1 MSAYSSD
8 DVRDH
13 VRRRQD
19 DRIGGVATALVVGAI
34 LAFWLLKTIVQKVA
48 VAVLLGLLAFAVW
61 SQRTALVDCADKVE
75 ASYVRVGTSVTLDD
89 TECSFFG
96 MSVTISDPRTE

>member
-1 MSAYSSD
+1 MFAITFD
-8 DVRDH
+8 DAKT
-13 VRRRQD
+13 
-19 DRIGGVATALVVGAI
+19 IAAVAATILVVGAI
-34 LAFWLLKTIVQKVA
+34 LAFWLLKTIIQKVA

-75 ASYVRVGTSVTLDD
+75 ASYERVGTSVTIDD

>member
-1 MSAYSSD
+1 MFAITFD
-8 DVRDH
+8 DAKT
-13 VRRRQD
+13 
-19 DRIGGVATALVVGAI
+19 IAAVAATTLVVGAI
-34 LAFWLLKTIVQKVA
+34 LAFWLLKTIIQKVV

-75 ASYVRVGTSVTLDD
+75 ASYERVGTSVTIDD